1 MIKEA
6 VILAAG
12 MGTRL
17 PDAMAGKPKG
27 FIIFDRHPII
37 EESGLKESG

>member
-17 PDAMAGKPKG
+17 SDTMAEKPKG

-37 EESGLKESG
+37 EESIHPL